1 MGLSGLLLT
10 FSGIRKNM
18 QEVNLWSI
26 SALNAVH
33 WMPNFFLNQIN
44 RMYDYLLIK
53 RFKKYDRIIS
63 KLFQNFTEMA
73 WKFIYSFGLTVWWC
87 CILRSAFE
95 GFYHFF
101 SLCLFPFP
109 FQLNGLFL
117 RIECIRIEKII
128 KRVFS
133 SVF

>member
-101 SLCLFPFP
+101 FALSIPVSISIEWPLLKNRMHSNWKNHQKSLF
-109 FQLNGLFL
+109 
-117 RIECIRIEKII
+117 
-128 KRVFS
+128 
-133 SVF
+133 